1 MVIFHSYVKLPGSKM
16 LRLRGFQ
23 YRPRNLLSSKTWP
36 KITRDIPITWASKMA
51 KSQVVDLEDR
61 RLSPFVQCVI
71 YVKKL
76 QKVIGD
82 HHPYGQI

>member
-1 MVIFHSYVKLPGSKM
+1 
-16 LRLRGFQ
+16 
-23 YRPRNLLSSKTWP
+23 
-36 KITRDIPITWASKMA
+36 MA

-82 HHPYGQI
+82 HQIQAPFHETSDCCSTLHQSQDQADQAGI